1 MLKDLKKCLTSELK
15 NKRLFDIVIYGSSV
29 KGKSSPRDLDILV
42 IFNSGSLEERL
53 NELQKIKFKL
63 KKISDKI
70 DAKQILLKE
79 LFTSNFLARTGI
91 ILEGI
96 SLIKEKRFS
105 ETMGFKAFAL
115 FNYSLRKLNHA
126 QKIKFNYVLSGRNQ
140 EGIIKKLNGSRLVS
154 GAAKIPIENSIEFEE
169 VLKMHGVDYKK
180 IDILEAA

>member
-15 NKRLFDIVIYGSSV
+15 NKNLFDIVVYGSSV
-29 KGKSSPRDLDILV
+29 KGKSIPRDLDILI
-42 IFNSGSLEERL
+42 IFSSGSLKERL
-53 NELQKIKFKL
+53 DKLQKIKFKL

-91 ILEGI
+91 IIEGI
-96 SLIKEKRFS
+96 SLSKEKRFS
-105 ETMGFKAFAL
+105 ETMGFKAFSL
-115 FNYSLRKLNHA
+115 FNYSLKKLTHT

-140 EGIIKKLNGSRLVS
+140 EGIIKRLNGSRLVN

-169 VLKMHGVDYKK
+169 VLRMHDIDYKK